1 MYAAT
6 SRSETPIQPSQP
18 LRLQRLH
25 GAARVGFAGPETRL
39 TELYQANPCRVLL
52 PRRTEGRDGRV
63 EAVLLNTA
71 GGVTD
76 GDQLQYSITAQSGAQ
91 VTATTQAAEKIYRS
105 RGADSHVQCHL
116 AIGDGAFLEW
126 LPQETILF
134 NGGALA
140 RQTHM
145 EMDGGSRLLA
155 MDWLL
160 LGRLASGERL
170 TQAAV
175 RDRWRLR
182 RDGRLIWADDF
193 RLQGDIEN
201 LSARPAL
208 LAGARALATLI
219 YVASDAADYLAMAKG
234 LLRESHGRA
243 GASERPGLLICR
255 FLAPDGLTLRR
266 DVEAFL
272 LPFRAA
278 IHGRPHSM
286 PMPLPRVWA
295 C

>member
-6 SRSETPIQPSQP
+6 SRSKTPIPQQPVQ
-18 LRLQRLH
+18 RLQRLQ
-25 GAARVGFAGPETRL
+25 GAARVGFAGRETRL
-39 TELYQANPCRVLL
+39 TALYQASPCRVLL
-52 PRRTEGRDGRV
+52 PRRPEGRV

-71 GGVTD
+71 GGITD
-76 GDQLQYSITAQSGAQ
+76 GDRLKYTITVDGGAQ
-91 VTATTQAAEKIYRS
+91 VTATTQAAEKVYRS
-105 RGADSHVQCHL
+105 RGADSHVHCHL
-116 AIGDGAFLEW
+116 MLSDGAVLDW

-134 NGGALA
+134 DGGALA

-145 EMDGGSRLLA
+145 EMDSGSRLLA

-170 TQAAV
+170 NHAAV

-193 RLQGDIEN
+193 RLHGDIEG
-201 LSARPAL
+201 LRRRPSL

-219 YVASDAADYLAMAKG
+219 YAASDAGDHLAAAKR
-234 LLRESHGRA
+234 LLQNALGRA

-278 IHGRPHSM
+278 IHGRPS
-286 PMPLPRVWA
+286 PLPRVWA

>member
-6 SRSETPIQPSQP
+6 SRSETPIP
-18 LRLQRLH
+18 LQRLR
-25 GAARVGFAGPETRL
+25 GAARVGFAGAEARL

-52 PRRTEGRDGRV
+52 PRLPNGGV

-76 GDQLQYSITAQSGAQ
+76 GDHLDYTIAARHGAQ
-91 VTATTQAAEKIYRS
+91 VTATTQAAEKVYRS
-105 RGADSHVQCHL
+105 RGADSHVHCHL
-116 AIGDGAFLEW
+116 TVSGGAFLEW

-134 NGGALA
+134 DGGALA
-140 RQTHM
+140 RQTHV

-182 RDGRLIWADDF
+182 REGRLIWADDF
-193 RLQGDIEN
+193 RLQGDIES
-201 LSARPAL
+201 LAARPSL

-219 YVASDAADYLAMAKG
+219 YAAPDAGDYLATARE
-234 LLRESHGRA
+234 LLRECAGRA
-243 GASERPGLLICR
+243 GVSQRPGLLICR
-255 FLAPDGLTLRR
+255 FLALDGLTLRR

-272 LPFRAA
+272 LSFRAA
-278 IHGRPHSM
+278 IHGRPKST

>member
-6 SRSETPIQPSQP
+6 SRSEPPIPAQPQQ
-18 LRLQRLH
+18 RLQRLQ
-25 GAARVGFAGPETRL
+25 GAAKVGFDGPEARL
-39 TELYQANPCRVLL
+39 TELYQANPCRILL
-52 PRRTEGRDGRV
+52 PRRPGGGV

-71 GGVTD
+71 GGITD
-76 GDQLQYSITAQSGAQ
+76 GDRLDYTITARRGAQ
-91 VTATTQAAEKIYRS
+91 VTATTQAAEKVYRS
-105 RGADSHVQCHL
+105 RGGDSHVRCHL
-116 AIGDGAFLEW
+116 ALSGGAILDW

-134 NGGALA
+134 EGGALA
-140 RQTHM
+140 RQTQI

-170 TQAAV
+170 DHAAI

-193 RLQGDIEN
+193 RLRGNIES
-201 LSARPAL
+201 LLQRPSL

-219 YVASDAADYLAMAKG
+219 YAAPDADRHLDAAKN
-234 LLRESHGRA
+234 LLRETHGRA

-272 LPFRAA
+272 SPFRAA
-278 IHGRPHSM
+278 IHGRPS
-286 PMPLPRVWA
+286 PLPRVWA

>member
-6 SRSETPIQPSQP
+6 SRSETPIPGQQAP
-18 LRLQRLH
+18 RLQRLQ
-25 GAARVGFAGPETRL
+25 GIARVGFAGPENRL
-39 TELYQANPCRVLL
+39 TALYQANPCRVLL
-52 PRRTEGRDGRV
+52 PRRPKGKV

-76 GDQLQYSITAQSGAQ
+76 GDQLEYAIAVRHGAQ
-91 VTATTQAAEKIYRS
+91 VTATTQAAEKVYRS
-105 RGADSHVQCHL
+105 RGADSHVQCRL
-116 AIGDGAFLEW
+116 ALSDGAFLEW

-134 NGGALA
+134 DGGALA
-140 RQTHM
+140 RQTHV

-170 TQAAV
+170 NHAAV

-193 RLQGDIEN
+193 RLQGGIES
-201 LSARPAL
+201 LRARPSL
-208 LAGARALATLI
+208 LAGARALATLV
-219 YVASDAADYLAMAKG
+219 YAATDAGDYLAMAKR
-234 LLRESHGRA
+234 LLQKARGRA

-255 FLAPDGLTLRR
+255 FLAPDGLALRQ

-278 IHGRPHSM
+278 IHGRPC
-286 PMPLPRVWA
+286 PLPRVWA